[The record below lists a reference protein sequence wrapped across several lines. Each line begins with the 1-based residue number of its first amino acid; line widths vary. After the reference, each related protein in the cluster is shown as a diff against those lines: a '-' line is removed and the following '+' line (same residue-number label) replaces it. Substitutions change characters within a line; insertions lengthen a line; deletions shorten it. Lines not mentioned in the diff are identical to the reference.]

1 MNESAAALVERAA
14 PIRVRQDNPKKGAS
28 ALRYAKYMA
37 ATTAKEFISLGGT
50 RADLKHDIN
59 KGFVKVLVPAAAP
72 GFAFMRNVPDDILL
86 ILLGHCD
93 ASSLLALETASR
105 AFLDLLRSPA
115 RHKQQE
121 ALWCGCLRS
130 RFPREGP
137 ALCSLGNTERRLGLR
152 PRAPARQLYKAFC
165 TKKDA
170 VMDIEE
176 VPLEGGEDA
185 LEELAFIAVVG
196 DFAGLASWDEEIHG
210 GLGHTLDF
218 LRWQPPSVRL
228 GPFENLGEATVPQ
241 LRGDRVRQE
250 LHVIDLRTFLCVSLL
265 SPTVPDEVVITNEN
279 WGQTPPYLQ
288 DGDQVYFGK
297 ACGNFMWSSFTY
309 KGCLLS
315 PSLAVRP
322 TANDSRLLFADFFP
336 EEFVPGDLEGEL
348 WDDSHMALPRCIS
361 KSGEV
366 CEFVAEVIR
375 QTHSPLRRYG
385 VAA

>member
-1 MNESAAALVERAA
+1 MITVLRRGEVAADLTAAL
-14 PIRVRQDNPKKGAS
+14 Q
-28 ALRYAKYMA
+28 
-37 ATTAKEFISLGGT
+37 T
-50 RADLKHDIN
+50 RDRDRKR
-59 KGFVKVLVPAAAP
+59 
-72 GFAFMRNVPDDILL
+72 FAFMRKMPDDILL
-86 ILLGHCD
+86 LVLGYCG

-105 AFLDLLRSPA
+105 ALLELLRSPA

-121 ALWCGCLRS
+121 ALWCGCLFS
-130 RFPREGP
+130 RWPREGP
-137 ALCSLGNTERRLGLR
+137 ALCSLGEHERRLGLR
-152 PRAPARQLYKAFC
+152 PRAPARQIYRGFC

-170 VMDIEE
+170 EEDIEN
-176 VPLEGGEDA
+176 VVAPGEGA

-196 DFAGLASWDEEIHG
+196 DFAGVASWDEESDPVVG
-210 GLGHTLDF
+210 TREF

-228 GPFENLGEATVPQ
+228 GPFAEGATHGQGQATVAE
-241 LRGDRVRQE
+241 LMGNRLECVRQE
-250 LHVIDLRTFLCVSLL
+250 LHVIDLRSFLCVTLV
-265 SPTVPDEVVITNEN
+265 SPTVPEAVLITDVN
-279 WGQTPPYLQ
+279 WPNTPSYLQ
-288 DGDQVYFGK
+288 DGDAVFFTNSSCNSMSGFGECG
-297 ACGNFMWSSFTY
+297 AC
-309 KGCLLS
+309 CLLS
-315 PSLAVRP
+315 PTLALRP